1 MNDWNTIHST
11 NRVGVSKKSS
21 NNHDPRSEYQRDIDR
36 IIFSPSFRRLQ
47 NKTQVFPLP
56 GSALVHNRL
65 THSLEVASVGRSLG
79 TLIGD
84 HISKTEALTDSSQYF
99 YKHELS
105 NVVSAA
111 CLAHDIG
118 NPSFGHSGEKAISN
132 YFIENESQLRSLFSK
147 AEWTDLITFE
157 GNANAIRLL
166 TQKHQGKADG
176 GFRLTATTLAAIAKY
191 PCESIAMNKSLK
203 KVHRKKYGFFQTEKQ
218 VFQNIAEAT
227 GLIKEEDNP
236 LIYKRHPFV
245 YLVEAADD
253 ICYTIMDLE
262 DAQKLSIISYDEC
275 IGRLINLIN
284 GITDGKRQSIER
296 VSGFISDKNEQVSF
310 LRAMAIN
317 ALINQSVQ
325 IFKHHQDKILKGDFN
340 EGLLDV
346 LGKNH
351 SEWPEIQSFSFDK
364 IYLNNKVV
372 EIEIA
377 GFNVMYVLLEHF
389 LPSAIEISKSAKHRM
404 IKKLI
409 PDQFLPKENES
420 PYERVMHILDF
431 VSGMTDLYATD
442 LYRKITGIEIRSL

>member
-1 MNDWNTIHST
+1 MNNWNTIHST
-11 NRVGVSKKSS
+11 ARIGIQSQNKSS
-21 NNHDPRSEYQRDIDR
+21 KDPRSEYQRDIDR

-65 THSLEVASVGRSLG
+65 THSLEVSSVGRSLG

-84 HISKTEALTDSSQYF
+84 HICRTEELTEESQYF
-99 YKHELS
+99 YRHELS

-111 CLAHDIG
+111 CLCHDIG

-132 YFIENESQLRSLFSK
+132 YFIENEPELKSSFK
-147 AEWTDLITFE
+147 NAEWTDLITFE

-176 GFRLTATTLAAIAKY
+176 GFRLTASTLAAIAKY
-191 PCESIAMNKSLK
+191 PCESLAMNKSLN
-203 KVHRKKYGFFQTEKQ
+203 KVHRKKYGFFQTEKKIFQQIADQ
-218 VFQNIAEAT
+218 V
-227 GLIKEEDNP
+227 GLIKENDSP

-262 DAQKLSIISYDEC
+262 DAQKLQIISYEEC
-275 IGRLINLIN
+275 VERLIALIN
-284 GITDGKRQSIER
+284 GITNGKRQSVER
-296 VSGFISDKNEQVSF
+296 ISEFISDKNEQVSF

-317 ALINQSVQ
+317 ALINHSVQ
-325 IFKHHQDKILKGDFN
+325 IFKENKDVIIEGNLD
-340 EGLLDV
+340 EGLLDI
-346 LGKNH
+346 LGNEHK
-351 SEWPEIQSFSFDK
+351 EWNEIQQFSLQK

-389 LPSAIEISKSAKHRM
+389 LPTALNTSKSIKHKM

-409 PDQFLPKENES
+409 PDQFKPQEGETT
-420 PYERVMHILDF
+420 YERVMHIIDF

>member
-1 MNDWNTIHST
+1 MNDWNKIHST
-11 NRVGVSKKSS
+11 ERIGVNKKSS
-21 NNHDPRSEYQRDIDR
+21 QNFDPRSEYQRDIDR

-65 THSLEVASVGRSLG
+65 THSLEVSSVGRSLG

-84 HISKTEALTDSSQYF
+84 HISKTVELNEQSEYF

-132 YFIENESQLRSLFSK
+132 YFIENESSLRSMFSE

-166 TQKHQGKADG
+166 TQQHLGKANG

-191 PCESIAMNKSLK
+191 PCESIAMDKSIK
-203 KVHRKKYGFFQTEKQ
+203 QVHRKKYGFFQTEKDI
-218 VFQNIAEAT
+218 FQNIARAT
-227 GLIKEEDNP
+227 GLIRENDQP

-262 DAQKLSIISYDEC
+262 DAQKLNIISYEEC
-275 IGRLINLIN
+275 IGRLIDLIN
-284 GITDGKRQSIER
+284 GMNSNKKQSIER

-317 ALINQSVQ
+317 TLINKSVE
-325 IFKHHQDKILKGDFN
+325 IFKANLDQIITGSLNK
-340 EGLLDV
+340 GLLDFV
-346 LGKNH
+346 GDEH
-351 SEWPEIQSFSFDK
+351 MEWKEIQNFSFEK

-389 LPSAIEISKSAKHRM
+389 LPSAIEISKSAKHKM

-409 PDQFLPKENES
+409 PDQFMPQEDET

-442 LYRKITGIEIRSL
+442 MYRKITGIEIRSL

>member
-11 NRVGVSKKSS
+11 ARVGVRSQTSTS
-21 NNHDPRSEYQRDIDR
+21 NDPRSEYQRDIDR

-84 HISKTEALTDSSQYF
+84 HISKTEKLTDESEYF
-99 YKHELS
+99 YRHELS
-105 NVVSAA
+105 NVISAA

-132 YFIENESQLRSLFSK
+132 YFVENEENLKILFSEE
-147 AEWTDLITFE
+147 EWTDLVTFE

-166 TQKHQGKADG
+166 TQKHKGKAEG
-176 GFRLTATTLAAIAKY
+176 GFRLTATTLASIAKY
-191 PCESIAMNKSLK
+191 PCESIGMNKSLK
-203 KVHRKKYGFFQTEKQ
+203 KVHRKKYGFFQTEKEI
-218 VFQNIAEAT
+218 FRSIADAT
-227 GLIKEEDNP
+227 GLIKESDIP
-236 LIYKRHPFV
+236 LVYKRHPFV

-262 DAQKLSIISYDEC
+262 DAQKLGIITFDDC
-275 IGRLINLIN
+275 VGRLINLIN
-284 GITDGKRQSIER
+284 AISKDKKQSLER

-310 LRAMAIN
+310 LRAMTIN
-317 ALINQSVQ
+317 SLINQCLE
-325 IFKHHQDKILKGDFN
+325 IFKENQSLILSGDLN
-340 EGLLDV
+340 SGLLDI
-346 LGKNH
+346 LGERH
-351 SEWPEIQSFSFDK
+351 SEWLEIQQFSLEQ

-389 LPSAIEISKSAKHRM
+389 LPTVLDISKSTKHKM
-404 IKKLI
+404 IRQLI
-409 PDQFLPKENES
+409 PDQFHIEEHES
-420 PYERVMHILDF
+420 AYQRVMHILDF

>member
-1 MNDWNTIHST
+1 MNDWNIIHST
-11 NRVGVSKKSS
+11 QRIGVTKKSS
-21 NNHDPRSEYQRDIDR
+21 SHHDPRSEYQRDIDR

-65 THSLEVASVGRSLG
+65 THSLEVSSVGRSLG

-84 HISKTEALTDSSQYF
+84 HISQTVDLNDESEYF

-132 YFIENESQLRSLFSK
+132 YFIENESSLKPMFSE
-147 AEWTDLITFE
+147 AEWKDLITFE

-166 TQKHQGKADG
+166 TQKHHGKAEG

-191 PCESIAMNKSLK
+191 PCESIAMDRSLNL
-203 KVHRKKYGFFQTEKQ
+203 VHRKKYGFFQTEKKI
-218 VFQNIAEAT
+218 FREIAEAS
-227 GLIKEEDNP
+227 GLKKDEDSP

-245 YLVEAADD
+245 FLVEAADD

-275 IGRLINLIN
+275 IDRLIDLIN
-284 GITDGKRQSIER
+284 GIHSDKKQSVER

-317 ALINQSVQ
+317 ALINKSVE
-325 IFKHHQDKILKGDFN
+325 IFKENLDGIIKGELN
-340 EGLLDV
+340 RGLLDI
-346 LGKNH
+346 LGDGHK
-351 SEWPEIQSFSFDK
+351 EWNEIQKFSFDK

-389 LPSAIEISKSAKHRM
+389 LPSAIEISKSAKHKM

-409 PDQFLPKENES
+409 PDQFMPKEHES

-442 LYRKITGIEIRSL
+442 MYRKITGIEIRSL